1 MCVCLYLHKAA
12 HHILIKHWQT
22 GPAFAVYVQ
31 SVYRHDDG
39 LGLGFV
45 HHQNVDSAVA
55 QTNRGVCHPEGN
67 REKFRETHMYL
78 ITCAHTHTLSPF
90 NFGVINVVT
99 GQEDYCGLKLGP
111 SQQLNPHSRT
121 NKAVLSQNLEK
132 GDSKDCSQTDQSTV
146 CFQCV
151 ELLTCINYFVF
162 L

>member
-55 QTNRGVCHPEGN
+55 QTNRGVAILKET
-67 REKFRETHMYL
+67 EKSSEKL
-78 ITCAHTHTLSPF
+78 ICT
-90 NFGVINVVT
+90 
-99 GQEDYCGLKLGP
+99 
-111 SQQLNPHSRT
+111 
-121 NKAVLSQNLEK
+121 
-132 GDSKDCSQTDQSTV
+132 
-146 CFQCV
+146 
-151 ELLTCINYFVF
+151 
-162 L
+162 